1 MTLDPGLEKK
11 SVLKNPLLYSS
22 SLVLLVLIYVGWIF
36 VSLWEQS
43 RAVRRKVLEE
53 RVELQREA
61 DRAAIEQLGGTELG
75 IQYFYASPGTIRRK
89 ESAQLCYAVSNAKT
103 VTLDPPAAEVWPSHA
118 RCFDVSPTKTTTY
131 ALTIAGTSGETKT
144 ASVTLK
150 VR

>member
-36 VSLWEQS
+36 VSRWEQS
-43 RAVRRKVLEE
+43 RAVRRKVQEE
-53 RVELQREA
+53 RVEHQREA

-103 VTLDPPAAEVWPSHA
+103 VALDPPAAEVWPSHV

-131 ALTIAGTSGETKT
+131 TLTVAGNSGETKT
-144 ASVTLK
+144 ASVTVT